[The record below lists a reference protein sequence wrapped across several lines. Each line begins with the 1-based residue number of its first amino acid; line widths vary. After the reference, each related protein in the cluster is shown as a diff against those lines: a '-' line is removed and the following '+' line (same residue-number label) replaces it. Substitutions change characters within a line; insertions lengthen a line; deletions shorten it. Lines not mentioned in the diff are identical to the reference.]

1 MSVPPVAAQ
10 QPAESTATAPIR
22 VRVRTLSQ
30 LFNSMDP
37 SPFRERDLDPQ
48 AETFIVDWAREL
60 IPRHGAHRP
69 LTIRIE
75 LTGEEVPDDGP
86 ALVRD
91 ALATFFTHAARHEGA
106 RLRRL
111 LRDGRLSLAIGLG
124 FLAACGSLSAAV
136 SGAADGTLALLASEG
151 LLIGGWV
158 AMWRPMEIFL
168 YDWWPLARE
177 LRLYR
182 RLAGARVEL
191 VGPAVSP
198 GAR

>member
-1 MSVPPVAAQ
+1 MSVPPVAP
-10 QPAESTATAPIR
+10 QPPAGGTATAPIR

-60 IPRHGAHRP
+60 IARRGAHRP

-75 LTGEEVPDDGP
+75 LTGEEVPDDGL

-91 ALATFFTHAARHEGA
+91 ALATFFSRAAQHERA

-124 FLAACGSLSAAV
+124 FLAACVSLSATV
-136 SGAADGTLALLASEG
+136 SSAATGTPALLASEG

-191 VGPAVSP
+191 VGPPAGS
-198 GAR
+198 GSR